1 MAFLG
6 LGNFGEGFVT
16 GFAESANE
24 ALKKDIDRI
33 NTRIDRVAIAKADRA
48 VKDQDKR
55 RKEKDKI
62 TDALKAGAAIYGDAD
77 SQDAIAFA
85 AGILKEEGNL
95 QAYESFMSE
104 LRERKSNEPNFGAK
118 LRSLVNRPEGS
129 DAREILTFDNIA
141 DGFLGTK
148 YQTNLNVEGAVSL
161 DDTLVGKFFGGKN
174 LNQQVEKQITSEIT
188 SRGLVIDQSTGVEL
202 PENYFDRDAYIIYKM
217 SPKQRVAHYQGV
229 LNDPSVTDET
239 PEGKEVRQDAAKK
252 VAENQA
258 IVDKMELENADA
270 SGRIAIFTSRYQ
282 IERKKSLDIDLTSQE
297 RVKAGNLAKKY
308 LKEIAIYDTGQTI
321 LKNEFGTIDER
332 LAEYRKEYVKAS
344 DVVMPG
350 QTSSRKAQLREDI
363 EKLEA
368 DKRELASFGG
378 TMSEKTAY
386 AIDEAIRNGDSAGL
400 EKALKAARNI
410 DAVKEGTKN
419 IKAAEH
425 AAANTAI
432 TNIALTKLKLN
443 PKFGV
448 GVFTSLPSGE
458 IEFVGPDN
466 IKEEAAAELKKIIS
480 EVTNDA
486 IAVSR
491 TERDKKIFTETAR
504 ILGVKITQGTTTP
517 GSAADQTSQMLG
529 ENNTSSSAEIPVDTG
544 ANNTLGVT
552 TSADT
557 PASLSSD
564 NTLSEQQRV
573 KSEFMPDGAT
583 TDVTTNKF
591 IQTMLQSTNS
601 EGNPDI
607 PDDEE
612 IIATAK
618 NIDPVLADA
627 VTAQLSNFYKAKY
640 DTASDYGDF
649 LATQYDPISTG
660 NRQKIYTKL
669 QTVYGA
675 NEAEA
680 TAIVVKLQT
689 QAEAA
694 EAEAEENEPET
705 LAERLKRLE
714 NEKIAKETYGKFGG
728 GVYDRTNVTTAIGG

>member
-24 ALKKDIDRI
+24 ALKKDIERI
-33 NTRIDRVAIAKADRA
+33 NTRIDRVAIAKANRA
-48 VKDQDKR
+48 EKDQDKR
-55 RKEKDKI
+55 RKEKEKI

-104 LRERKSNEPNFGAK
+104 LRTRKANEPNFGAK

-129 DAREILTFDNIA
+129 DAREILTYDNIA

-148 YQTNLNVEGAVSL
+148 YQTNLDVEGSVSL
-161 DDTLVGKFFGGKN
+161 DDTLVGRFFGGKN
-174 LNQQVEKQITSEIT
+174 LNKQVEKQIQSEIT
-188 SRGLVIDQSTGVEL
+188 SRGLVIDQATGVEL

-217 SPKQRVAHYQGV
+217 SPKERVAHYQGV

-239 PEGKEVRQDAAKK
+239 PEGKKIRQDAAKK

-258 IVDKMELENADA
+258 IVDKEEFESADA
-270 SGRIAIFTSRYQ
+270 SGRIAILTSRFQINRIKSTDGTLSAAERAKAGKDAKAQLKLLGKYQ
-282 IERKKSLDIDLTSQE
+282 QGKDIIAGELGDIDQQLGVLRRQYINAT
-297 RVKAGNLAKKY
+297 
-308 LKEIAIYDTGQTI
+308 DTA
-321 LKNEFGTIDER
+321 L
-332 LAEYRKEYVKAS
+332 
-344 DVVMPG
+344 PG
-350 QTSSRKAQLREDI
+350 ETASRKAQLREAI
-363 EKLEA
+363 EQLEA
-368 DKRELASFGG
+368 QKRELASFGG
-378 TMSEKTAY
+378 TMSEQTAY

-400 EKALKAARNI
+400 EKALQTARNI
-410 DAVKEGTKN
+410 DAVNDSTKN
-419 IKAAEH
+419 MNPAEH

-432 TNIALTKLKLN
+432 TNLALTKLKLN

-448 GVFTSLPSGE
+448 GVFRSLPSGE

-480 EVTNDA
+480 EVTNDTIKVA
-486 IAVSR
+486 R
-491 TERDKKIFTETAR
+491 TERDKRLFTETAR
-504 ILGVKITQGTTTP
+504 ILGVKVNNSISSP
-517 GSAADQTSQMLG
+517 GSASDQTSQIL
-529 ENNTSSSAEIPVDTG
+529 AETPAVNTG
-544 ANNTLGVT
+544 ANNTLNVT
-552 TSADT
+552 TSEES
-557 PASLSSD
+557 PASLSGD
-564 NTLSEQQRV
+564 NVLSEQQRV
-573 KSEFMPDGAT
+573 KNEFMPDGVP

-591 IQTMLQSTNS
+591 IQTMLQSTDR

-649 LATQYDPISTG
+649 LATQYDPMTTG
-660 NRQKIYTKL
+660 NRQKIYEKL

-675 NEAEA
+675 DEAEA
-680 TAIVVKLQT
+680 TAIVIKLQT

-694 EAEAEENEPET
+694 AAKAKENKAET
-705 LAERLKRLE
+705 LAERRDRLE
-714 NEKIAKETYGKFGG
+714 TEEAFQKTYGQGAIDTS
-728 GVYDRTNVTTAIGG
+728 VSTAIGG

>member
-24 ALKKDIDRI
+24 ALKKDIERI
-33 NTRIDRVAIAKADRA
+33 NTRIDRVAIAKANRA
-48 VKDQDKR
+48 EKDQDKR
-55 RKEKDKI
+55 RKEKEKI

-104 LRERKSNEPNFGAK
+104 LRTRKANEPNFGAK

-129 DAREILTFDNIA
+129 DAREILTYDNIA

-148 YQTNLNVEGAVSL
+148 YQTNLDVEGAVSL
-161 DDTLVGKFFGGKN
+161 DDTLVGRFFGGKN
-174 LNQQVEKQITSEIT
+174 LNKQVEKQIQSEIT
-188 SRGLVIDQSTGVEL
+188 SRGLVIDQATGVEL

-217 SPKQRVAHYQGV
+217 SPKERVAHYQGV

-239 PEGKEVRQDAAKK
+239 PEGKKIRQDAAKK

-258 IVDKMELENADA
+258 IVDKEEFESADA
-270 SGRIAIFTSRYQ
+270 SGRIAILTSRFQINRIKSTDGTLSAAERAKAGKDAKAQLKLLGKYQ
-282 IERKKSLDIDLTSQE
+282 QGKDIIAGELGDIDQQLGVLRRQYINAT
-297 RVKAGNLAKKY
+297 
-308 LKEIAIYDTGQTI
+308 DTA
-321 LKNEFGTIDER
+321 L
-332 LAEYRKEYVKAS
+332 
-344 DVVMPG
+344 PG
-350 QTSSRKAQLREDI
+350 ETASRKAQLREAI
-363 EKLEA
+363 EQLEA
-368 DKRELASFGG
+368 QKRELASFGG
-378 TMSEKTAY
+378 TMSEQTAY

-400 EKALKAARNI
+400 EKALQTARNI
-410 DAVKEGTKN
+410 DAVNDSTKN
-419 IKAAEH
+419 MNPAEH

-432 TNIALTKLKLN
+432 TNLALTKLKLN

-448 GVFTSLPSGE
+448 GVFRSLPSGE

-480 EVTNDA
+480 EVTNDTIKVA
-486 IAVSR
+486 R
-491 TERDKKIFTETAR
+491 TERDKRLFTETAR
-504 ILGVKITQGTTTP
+504 ILGVKVNNSISSP
-517 GSAADQTSQMLG
+517 GSASDQTSQIL
-529 ENNTSSSAEIPVDTG
+529 AETPAVNTG
-544 ANNTLGVT
+544 ANNTLNVT
-552 TSADT
+552 TSEES
-557 PASLSSD
+557 PASLSGD
-564 NTLSEQQRV
+564 NVLSEQQRV
-573 KSEFMPDGAT
+573 KNEFMPDGVP

-591 IQTMLQSTNS
+591 IQTMLQSTDR

-649 LATQYDPISTG
+649 LATQYDPMTTG
-660 NRQKIYTKL
+660 NRQKIYEKL

-675 NEAEA
+675 DEAEA
-680 TAIVVKLQT
+680 TAIVIKLQT

-694 EAEAEENEPET
+694 AAKAKENKAET
-705 LAERLKRLE
+705 LAERRDRLE
-714 NEKIAKETYGKFGG
+714 TEEAFQKTYGQGAIDTS
-728 GVYDRTNVTTAIGG
+728 VSTAIGG

>member
-16 GFAESANE
+16 GFAKSADE

-33 NTRIDRVAIAKADRA
+33 HTRIDRVAIAKADRA

-104 LRERKSNEPNFGAK
+104 LRTRKANEPNFGAK
-118 LRSLVNRPEGS
+118 LKSLVNRPEGS
-129 DAREILTFDNIA
+129 DAREILTYDNIA

-188 SRGLVIDQSTGVEL
+188 SRGLVIDQATGVEL
-202 PENYFDRDAYIIYKM
+202 PENYFDRNAYIIYKM
-217 SPKQRVAHYQGV
+217 SPKERVAHYQGV

-239 PEGKEVRQDAAKK
+239 PEGKKVRQDAAKK

-258 IVDKMELENADA
+258 IVDKEEFESADA
-270 SGRIAIFTSRYQ
+270 SGRISILTSRFQINRIKSTDGTLTAAERAKAGKEAKGQLRLLGKYQ
-282 IERKKSLDIDLTSQE
+282 QGKDIIAGELGDIDQKLGVLRRQYINAT
-297 RVKAGNLAKKY
+297 
-308 LKEIAIYDTGQTI
+308 DTA
-321 LKNEFGTIDER
+321 L
-332 LAEYRKEYVKAS
+332 
-344 DVVMPG
+344 PG
-350 QTSSRKAQLREDI
+350 EASSRKAQLREAI
-363 EKLEA
+363 EQLEA
-368 DKRELASFGG
+368 NKRELASFGG
-378 TMSEKTAY
+378 TMSEQTAY

-400 EKALKAARNI
+400 EKALQTARNI
-410 DAVKEGTKN
+410 DAVNDATKN
-419 IKAAEH
+419 IKPAEH

-432 TNIALTKLKLN
+432 TNLALTKLKLN
-443 PKFGV
+443 PTFGT
-448 GVFTSLPSGE
+448 GMFERLSNGE
-458 IEFVGPDN
+458 IKFIGPADK
-466 IKEEAAAELKKIIS
+466 KEEAAAVLQKIIS

-504 ILGVKITQGTTTP
+504 ILGVQITQGTTTP

-529 ENNTSSSAEIPVDTG
+529 ENNTSSSAEIPADTG

-557 PASLSSD
+557 PALSSD
-564 NTLSEQQRV
+564 GKVDIVKQLSD
-573 KSEFMPDGAT
+573 KYAPDGQA
-583 TDVTTNKF
+583 TDVTAVQF
-591 IQTMLQSTNS
+591 IT
-601 EGNPDI
+601 DI
-607 PDDEE
+607 KNDDKRGRATDDQ
-612 IIATAK
+612 IIAAATKTNATLG
-618 NIDPVLADA
+618 PV
-627 VTAQLSNFYKAKY
+627 VKAQLSNFYKAKY

-649 LATQYDPISTG
+649 LATQYDPMTTG

-675 NEAEA
+675 EAAEAE
-680 TAIVVKLQT
+680 AIVVKLQT

-694 EAEAEENEPET
+694 AAEAEEKEPET
-705 LAERLKRLE
+705 LAERRDRLKRE
-714 NEKIAKETYGKFGG
+714 EAFKQSYGQGQIDTS
-728 GVYDRTNVTTAIGG
+728 VSTAIGG